1 MGITASSL
9 CKPNGLQAYATFGLL
24 KSTLPVHCDEAAL
37 SVSSTEELMRT
48 TEPLRQVK
56 HQAVSVV
63 SARRLQS
70 LQINPWRIF
79 LLLAVVCLFVA
90 YGILLAER
98 RAIGEVDR
106 KFLNDIVRQQS
117 QDADTLSVPG
127 RNIGTD
133 SEIPLNHPAVPR
145 AELVVNSAIVRRG
158 ELVVHSGVAKSRRP
172 GITTSLQNSQPAAE
186 SGRLLN

>member
-1 MGITASSL
+1 
-9 CKPNGLQAYATFGLL
+9 
-24 KSTLPVHCDEAAL
+24 
-37 SVSSTEELMRT
+37 MRT
-48 TEPLRQVK
+48 TEPLRRVK
-56 HQAVSVV
+56 DQAVSLV

-70 LQINPWRIF
+70 LQVNRWRVF

-90 YGILLAER
+90 YGLVLAER

-117 QDADTLSVPG
+117 QDADTLSVRG

-172 GITTSLQNSQPAAE
+172 SITTSREDSQPAAE
-186 SGRLLN
+186 SGRRLN

>member
-1 MGITASSL
+1 
-9 CKPNGLQAYATFGLL
+9 
-24 KSTLPVHCDEAAL
+24 
-37 SVSSTEELMRT
+37 MRT
-48 TEPLRQVK
+48 IEPLRQVK
-56 HQAVSVV
+56 HQAVSAV

-79 LLLAVVCLFVA
+79 LVLGVACLFVV
-90 YGILLAER
+90 YGTILAER

-117 QDADTLSVPG
+117 QDADTLAAPG

-133 SEIPLNHPAVPR
+133 SEIPLNHSAVPR

-158 ELVVHSGVAKSRRP
+158 ELVVHSGVAKSKRP
-172 GITTSLQNSQPAAE
+172 SITTSRQNSQGAAE
-186 SGRLLN
+186 SGRRLN